1 MSKDRGKEGEKG
13 GRESGVVQ
21 ELLVHRAL
29 LRLAW
34 SPWFSSSFCF
44 AQCPSHQLECQV
56 IDGKDRQVGLASGR
70 PRQEA
75 GSREEQTTPLVKC
88 CGQSLL
94 RLSQPAPPKPAIGPD
109 CCYESKKS
117 KSRDF

>member
-1 MSKDRGKEGEKG
+1 MEAGVGWGGEMKRRKKVGKKGVSKDRGKEGEKE

-34 SPWFSSSFCF
+34 SPWFSSSFFF

-56 IDGKDRQVGLASGR
+56 IDGKDKQVGLASGR
-70 PRQEA
+70 PKQEA

-88 CGQSLL
+88 
-94 RLSQPAPPKPAIGPD
+94 
-109 CCYESKKS
+109 
-117 KSRDF
+117 